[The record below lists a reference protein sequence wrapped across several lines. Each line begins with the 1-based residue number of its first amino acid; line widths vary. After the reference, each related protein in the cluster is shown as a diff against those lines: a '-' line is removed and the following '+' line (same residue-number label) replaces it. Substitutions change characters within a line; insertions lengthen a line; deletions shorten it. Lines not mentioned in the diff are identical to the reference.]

1 VAADP
6 DMAPILSHAGV
17 VSIRSISVPSDF
29 PSALGFDSLP
39 TRNGDSHLTVYAE
52 TLENMKSQGR
62 IFERESLKRRIRVVT
77 TALCAVAAL
86 AGLNGCQLYNSLTG
100 TGGTT
105 SSTPGFTTTVVIG
118 DSLSA
123 GFQNDSLLD
132 SQQPNGWASL
142 VAKQA
147 NFSLALP
154 LIASP
159 GVPAVL
165 ELTSLGPPPVIQQAS
180 GISIGRSDP
189 LTQPYDLAVP
199 GHMLND
205 VINTAP
211 VLVPTSDEELITDL
225 VLGFPLG
232 DTKSQMNEAIA
243 LNPTAIF
250 IWAGNDDALQAD
262 ESGMPSSMTPVATFT
277 QEITQLLITLHSQT
291 KATLIV
297 GNIPDVTAIPYLTP
311 AATVIATV
319 AADTGLSQAQVA
331 ADLGIANGDLVNATG
346 EGEVET
352 AINQIKQGQ
361 TPAPLTDSG
370 FLSASEIAQVQSTI
384 DAYNSAISAE
394 VTAVGGILVDIHS
407 YFQTLQSGI
416 TINKYNATPAFLG
429 GIFSLDGVHPT
440 NTGCALIAN
449 QYIAALNSSANT
461 NITQVNVS
469 TVAAADPLFGL
480 NVTPGE
486 AVGIPLVAARR
497 TDALIKGCKDGCR

>member
-1 VAADP
+1 
-6 DMAPILSHAGV
+6 
-17 VSIRSISVPSDF
+17 
-29 PSALGFDSLP
+29 
-39 TRNGDSHLTVYAE
+39 
-52 TLENMKSQGR
+52 MKSQATILQR
-62 IFERESLKRRIRVVT
+62 ERLKRRIRAVSAV
-77 TALCAVAAL
+77 LCALAVSAGL
-86 AGLNGCQLYNSLTG
+86 AGCELYNQLTG

-123 GFQNDSLLD
+123 GFQNGSLLD

-159 GVPAVL
+159 GAPAVL
-165 ELTSLGPPPVIQQAS
+165 ELVSLGPPPVIQQAG
-180 GISIGRSDP
+180 GISIGRDDP

-199 GHMLND
+199 GHLLND

-250 IWAGNDDALQAD
+250 VWAGNDDALQAD

-277 QEITQLLITLHSQT
+277 QEFTQLLGTLHSQT

-297 GNIPDVTAIPYLTP
+297 ANIPDVTAIPYLTP

-319 AADTGLSQAQVA
+319 ATDTGLSQSQVA
-331 ADLGIANGDLVNATG
+331 ADLGIADGDLVNATG
-346 EGEVET
+346 ESEVET
-352 AINQIKQGQ
+352 AIIQIKQGK
-361 TPAPLTDSG
+361 TPTPLTDAG
-370 FLSASEIAQVQSTI
+370 FLTAAEITQVQTTV
-384 DAYNSAISAE
+384 DQYNSAISQE
-394 VTAVGGILVDIHS
+394 VTAVGGILIDIHA

-416 TINKYNATPAFLG
+416 TINNYKATPGFLG
-429 GIFSLDGVHPT
+429 GLFSLDGVHPT
-440 NTGCALIAN
+440 NTGYALIAN
-449 QYIAALNSSANT
+449 QYINTLNSNANT
-461 NITQVNVS
+461 NITEVNVS
-469 TVAAADPLFGL
+469 AIAATDPLFGL
-480 NVTPGE
+480 NVAPGE
-486 AVGIPLVAARR
+486 AVGIPLIAARR
-497 TDALIKGCKDGCR
+497 TDALIRGCKEGCR

>member
-1 VAADP
+1 VA
-6 DMAPILSHAGV
+6 SAG
-17 VSIRSISVPSDF
+17 
-29 PSALGFDSLP
+29 
-39 TRNGDSHLTVYAE
+39 
-52 TLENMKSQGR
+52 
-62 IFERESLKRRIRVVT
+62 
-77 TALCAVAAL
+77 L
-86 AGLNGCQLYNSLTG
+86 AGCELYNHLTG

-123 GFQNDSLLD
+123 GFMNGSLLD

-165 ELTSLGPPPVIQQAS
+165 QLVSPGPPPVIQQAF
-180 GISIGRSDP
+180 GISLGRTNP
-189 LTQPYDLAVP
+189 ITQPYDLAVP

-211 VLVPTSDEELITDL
+211 VLVPTSDEEVITNL
-225 VLGFPLG
+225 VLGLPLG

-250 IWAGNDDALQAD
+250 VWAGNDDALQAD
-262 ESGMPSSMTPVATFT
+262 ESGSPSSMTPVATFA
-277 QEITQLLITLHSQT
+277 QEFTQLLSTLHSQT

-297 GNIPDVTAIPYLTP
+297 GNIPDVTEIPYLTP

-319 AADTGLSQAQVA
+319 ATDTGLSQAQVA
-331 ADLGIANGDLVNATG
+331 AELGIANGDLVNATG
-346 EGEVET
+346 ESEVET
-352 AINQIKQGQ
+352 AIGQIKQGK
-361 TPAPLTDSG
+361 TPTPLTASG
-370 FLSASEIAQVQSTI
+370 FLTAAAVAQVQATVN
-384 DAYNSAISAE
+384 AYNSAITQE

-416 TINKYNATPAFLG
+416 TINNYKATTGFLG
-429 GIFSLDGVHPT
+429 GLFSLDGVHPT
-440 NTGCALIAN
+440 NTGYALIAN
-449 QYIAALNSSANT
+449 QYIDTLNSTANT
-461 NITQVNVS
+461 NIAQVNVS

-486 AVGIPLVAARR
+486 GVGIPLVAARR
-497 TDALIKGCKDGCR
+497 TDALIKGCKEGCL

>member
-1 VAADP
+1 
-6 DMAPILSHAGV
+6 
-17 VSIRSISVPSDF
+17 
-29 PSALGFDSLP
+29 
-39 TRNGDSHLTVYAE
+39 
-52 TLENMKSQGR
+52 MKSQVTILQR
-62 IFERESLKRRIRVVT
+62 ERLKRRIRAVSAV
-77 TALCAVAAL
+77 LCALAVSAGL
-86 AGLNGCQLYNSLTG
+86 AGCELYNQLTG

-123 GFQNDSLLD
+123 GFQNGSLLD

-159 GVPAVL
+159 GAPAVL
-165 ELTSLGPPPVIQQAS
+165 ELVSLGPPPVIQQAG
-180 GISIGRSDP
+180 GISIGRDDP

-199 GHMLND
+199 GHLLND

-250 IWAGNDDALQAD
+250 VWAGNDDALQAD

-277 QEITQLLITLHSQT
+277 QEFTQLLGTLHSQT

-297 GNIPDVTAIPYLTP
+297 ANIPDVTAIPYLTP

-319 AADTGLSQAQVA
+319 ATDTGLSQSQVA
-331 ADLGIANGDLVNATG
+331 ADLGIADGDLVNATG
-346 EGEVET
+346 ESEVET
-352 AINQIKQGQ
+352 AIIQIKQGK
-361 TPAPLTDSG
+361 TPTPLTDAG
-370 FLSASEIAQVQSTI
+370 FLTAAEITQVQTTV
-384 DAYNSAISAE
+384 DQYNSAISQE
-394 VTAVGGILVDIHS
+394 VTAVGGILIDIHA

-416 TINKYNATPAFLG
+416 TINNYKATPGFLG
-429 GIFSLDGVHPT
+429 GLFSLDGVHPT
-440 NTGCALIAN
+440 NTGYALIAN
-449 QYIAALNSSANT
+449 QYINTLNSNANT
-461 NITQVNVS
+461 NITEVNVS
-469 TVAAADPLFGL
+469 AIAATDPLFGL
-480 NVTPGE
+480 NVAPGE
-486 AVGIPLVAARR
+486 AVGIPLIAARR
-497 TDALIKGCKDGCR
+497 TDALIRGCKEGCR

>member
-1 VAADP
+1 
-6 DMAPILSHAGV
+6 M
-17 VSIRSISVPSDF
+17 
-29 PSALGFDSLP
+29 
-39 TRNGDSHLTVYAE
+39 E
-52 TLENMKSQGR
+52 SQGTTLKR
-62 IFERESLKRRIRVVT
+62 ERLKRRIRAVSAV
-77 TALCAVAAL
+77 LCAVAVSAGL
-86 AGLNGCQLYNSLTG
+86 AGCELYNSLTG

-105 SSTPGFTTTVVIG
+105 SSTPGFGTTVVIG

-123 GFQNDSLLD
+123 GFQNGSLLD
-132 SQQPNGWASL
+132 SQQVNGWASL

-147 NFSLALP
+147 NFTLALP

-165 ELTSLGPPPVIQQAS
+165 ELASLGPPPVIQQAS
-180 GISIGRSDP
+180 GISLGRVDP

-199 GHMLND
+199 GHLLND
-205 VINTAP
+205 VINTGP

-250 IWAGNDDALQAD
+250 VWAGNDDALQAD
-262 ESGMPSSMTPVATFT
+262 ESGMPSSMTTVATFT
-277 QEITQLLITLHSQT
+277 LEFTQLLSTLHSQT

-319 AADTGLSQAQVA
+319 ATDTGLSQAQVA
-331 ADLGIANGDLVNATG
+331 ADLGLADGDLVNATG
-346 EGEVET
+346 ESEVET
-352 AINQIKQGQ
+352 AISQIKQGK
-361 TPAPLTDSG
+361 TPTPLTDSG
-370 FLSASEIAQVQSTI
+370 FLTASAIAQVQSTI
-384 DAYNSAISAE
+384 SAYNSAISQE
-394 VTAVGGILVDIHS
+394 VTAVGGILVDIHA

-416 TINKYNATPAFLG
+416 TINNYKATAGFLG
-429 GIFSLDGVHPT
+429 GLFSLDGVHPT
-440 NTGCALIAN
+440 NTGYALIAN

-469 TVAAADPLFGL
+469 AIAAADPLFGL

-486 AVGIPLVAARR
+486 AVGIPLIAARR
-497 TDALIKGCKDGCR
+497 TDALIKACKEGCRY

>member
-1 VAADP
+1 MESQERILQRENLRRRVVAVAVVLC
-6 DMAPILSHAGV
+6 ALV
-17 VSIRSISVPSDF
+17 VS
-29 PSALGFDSLP
+29 
-39 TRNGDSHLTVYAE
+39 
-52 TLENMKSQGR
+52 
-62 IFERESLKRRIRVVT
+62 
-77 TALCAVAAL
+77 
-86 AGLNGCQLYNSLTG
+86 AGLSGCELYNRITG

-105 SSTPGFTTTVVIG
+105 SSTAGFTTTVVIG

-123 GFQNDSLLD
+123 GFQNGSLLD

-165 ELTSLGPPPVIQQAS
+165 RLVSLGPPPVIQQAS

-211 VLVPTSDEELITDL
+211 VLVPTSDEELITNL
-225 VLGFPLG
+225 VLGLPLG

-250 IWAGNDDALQAD
+250 VWAGNDDALQAD
-262 ESGMPSSMTPVATFT
+262 ESASPSSMTAVATFT
-277 QEITQLLITLHSQT
+277 QEITQLLSTLHSQT

-319 AADTGLSQAQVA
+319 ASDTGLSQAQVA

-346 EGEVET
+346 ESEVENT
-352 AINQIKQGQ
+352 ISQIKQGQ
-361 TPAPLTDSG
+361 TPTPLTASG
-370 FLSASEIAQVQSTI
+370 FLTASAIAQVQSTI

-394 VTAVGGILVDIHS
+394 VAAVGGILVDIHS
-407 YFQTLQSGI
+407 YFQTLQSGT
-416 TINKYNATPAFLG
+416 TINNYKATTAFLG

-440 NTGCALIAN
+440 NTGYALIAN
-449 QYIAALNSSANT
+449 QYIAALNLRANT

-469 TVAAADPLFGL
+469 AVAAADPLFGL

-497 TDALIKGCKDGCR
+497 ADALIKGCKDSCR

>member
-1 VAADP
+1 MD
-6 DMAPILSHAGV
+6 
-17 VSIRSISVPSDF
+17 
-29 PSALGFDSLP
+29 
-39 TRNGDSHLTVYAE
+39 
-52 TLENMKSQGR
+52 
-62 IFERESLKRRIRVVT
+62 RESLKRRIYAVSVG
-77 TALCAVAAL
+77 LCAVAAVAGL
-86 AGLNGCQLYNSLTG
+86 AGCELYDSLTG
-100 TGGTT
+100 TGSTT

-123 GFQNDSLLD
+123 GFQNGSLLD

-159 GVPAVL
+159 GAPAVL
-165 ELTSLGPPPVIQQAS
+165 HLVSLGPPPVIQQAS
-180 GISIGRSDP
+180 GITIGRDDP

-199 GHMLND
+199 GHLLND

-211 VLVPTSDEELITDL
+211 VLVPTTDEEIITNL

-250 IWAGNDDALQAD
+250 VWAGNDDALQAD
-262 ESGMPSSMTPVATFT
+262 ESGSPSSMTPVSTFT
-277 QEITQLLITLHSQT
+277 QEITQLLSTLHSQT

-311 AATVIATV
+311 AATVIAAV
-319 AADTGLSQAQVA
+319 ATETGLTQTQVA
-331 ADLGIANGDLVNATG
+331 TDLGIASGDLVNATG

-352 AINQIKQGQ
+352 AISQIKQGQ
-361 TPAPLTDSG
+361 TPTPLTASG
-370 FLSASEIAQVQSTI
+370 FLTASAIAQIQSTV

-416 TINKYNATPAFLG
+416 TINNYNATTAFLG
-429 GIFSLDGVHPT
+429 GLFSLDGVHPT
-440 NTGCALIAN
+440 NTGYALIAN
-449 QYIAALNSSANT
+449 QYIDALNSSAKT
-461 NITQVNVS
+461 NITEVNVS

-497 TDALIKGCKDGCR
+497 TDALIKGCKEGCL